1 MKIPWIWDTRRDKV
15 AFVILVVIPLLLLL
29 TCLAFAGPLD
39 ILDAKG
45 EFGGRFGQEYFEA
58 DGSIANNIIFN
69 VTQGVRFQGAPWI
82 EPYIGFNKA
91 QAVFITGGNT
101 ESLYGGVRNKTW
113 LAPLQFGVEYR
124 STVVPQDPAIRSVV
138 GYVSVYKGWDL
149 NK

>member
-1 MKIPWIWDTRRDKV
+1 MKLFL
-15 AFVILVVIPLLLLL
+15 ALMLLS
-29 TCLAFAGPLD
+29 TLAYTGPLD

-91 QAVFITGGNT
+91 QTVFITGGNT
-101 ESLYGGVRNKTW
+101 
-113 LAPLQFGVEYR
+113 
-124 STVVPQDPAIRSVV
+124 
-138 GYVSVYKGWDL
+138 
-149 NK
+149 